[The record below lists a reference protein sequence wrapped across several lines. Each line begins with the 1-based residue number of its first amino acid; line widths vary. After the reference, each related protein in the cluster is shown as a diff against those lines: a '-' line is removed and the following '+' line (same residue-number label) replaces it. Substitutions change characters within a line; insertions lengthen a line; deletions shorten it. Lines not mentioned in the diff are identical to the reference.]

1 MKKIENNLPQNIK
14 DYNKKLAN
22 IYKLFSCY
30 KNFVNEGGFLI
41 LTDDEYQ
48 NLYDNCSPELIDED
62 FANVDCVFYDSSDG
76 YSEDN
81 LKEDLI
87 SIHFDLLSIDR
98 KDISQIINM
107 VIEHDLPN
115 DFINNTQN

>member
-1 MKKIENNLPQNIK
+1 MKKIENKLPQNIK
-14 DYNKKLAN
+14 EYNKKLAR
-22 IYKLFSCY
+22 IYNLLLCY
-30 KNFVNEGGFLI
+30 RNFVNDGGFMVLI
-41 LTDDEYQ
+41 EDEYL
-48 NLYDNCSPELIDED
+48 NLYDDCAPPIIDED

-115 DFINNTQN
+115 DFISK